1 MERWMQKLK
10 ETYIR
15 MVTEGDGRW
24 RGPQPDQPQYDENG
38 NYIGNRPSLRR
49 THTPEGNR
57 IWYYPHPETGGEP
70 PEPLD
75 VSPAPD
81 DGIPDRPDRPDPNDG
96 LPWPRDVL
104 PAPPGRLPPGRDR
117 GPAPKPSKDALE
129 KTRRWWGPPGPEDE
143 SGFILPDDSPLRY
156 PFHLK

>member
-24 RGPQPDQPQYDENG
+24 GGSQPDQPQYDGSG
-38 NYIGNRPSLRR
+38 NYTGNRPSRKK
-49 THTPEGNR
+49 P
-57 IWYYPHPETGGEP
+57 YYNPNII

-75 VSPAPD
+75 VLPAPD

>member
-24 RGPQPDQPQYDENG
+24 GGSQPDQPQYDGSG
-38 NYIGNRPSLRR
+38 NYTGNRPSRKK
-49 THTPEGNR
+49 P
-57 IWYYPHPETGGEP
+57 YYNPNII

-75 VSPAPD
+75 VLPAPD

-104 PAPPGRLPPGRDR
+104 PAPDDYLPPTPNDFQPYGLNPYDYYKKQDELLYDR
-117 GPAPKPSKDALE
+117 LKKKRKDFSRSE
-129 KTRRWWGPPGPEDE
+129 RRE
-143 SGFILPDDSPLRY
+143 
-156 PFHLK
+156 